1 MGPVHRENVC
11 QLNAYGAGEFRRIQA
26 VHRDRGVEFVHKLL
40 DVQVVVRV
48 RVIQEDVVAGIK
60 VVNRERSFSFKHRA
74 K

>member
-1 MGPVHRENVC
+1 MTLMASRD
-11 QLNAYGAGEFRRIQA
+11 RILPKVDKELAQNLTM
-26 VHRDRGVEFVHKLL
+26 VLKKRGVEFVHKLL

>member
-1 MGPVHRENVC
+1 
-11 QLNAYGAGEFRRIQA
+11 
-26 VHRDRGVEFVHKLL
+26 VEFVHKLL

-48 RVIQEDVVAGIK
+48 RVIQKDVVAGIK

>member
-1 MGPVHRENVC
+1 MPMVRESSA
-11 QLNAYGAGEFRRIQA
+11 AYRLSTEIG
-26 VHRDRGVEFVHKLL
+26 GVEFVHKLL

>member
-1 MGPVHRENVC
+1 MVRESSA
-11 QLNAYGAGEFRRIQA
+11 AYRLSTEI
-26 VHRDRGVEFVHKLL
+26 GVEFVHKLL